1 LKKKRAEVV
10 MSQWIV
16 EQVVKLLL
24 ALCLSGITWVAVVG
38 LAGMTVPFWLIFVAW
53 VLIVFFAVWYA
64 DLEL

>member
-1 LKKKRAEVV
+1 